1 MPLGV
6 LCEQA
11 SGSIQTAFV
20 PDAGEDVGNLALR
33 RRGVADSIGSQQ
45 RQMKLSRQIDRRLV
59 ARFLIA
65 IEVALQFNINI
76 FPAKNGDKLLKQ
88 LPRPGESTVFQGMRQ
103 RAMFVAGKA
112 YQSLSMILQFLQL
125 SRCHFVFW
133 SAQFCSSNQAAKVL
147 ISAARLY

>member
-45 RQMKLSRQIDRRLV
+45 RQMKLSRQTDRRLV
-59 ARFLIA
+59 ARFLIT

-76 FPAKNGDKLLKQ
+76 FPAKNGDELLKQ
-88 LPRPGESTVFQGMRQ
+88 LPRPREPVFQGMRQ

-112 YQSLSMILQFLQL
+112 DQSLSMILQFLRR
-125 SRCHFVFW
+125 SRCYFV
-133 SAQFCSSNQAAKVL
+133 
-147 ISAARLY
+147 